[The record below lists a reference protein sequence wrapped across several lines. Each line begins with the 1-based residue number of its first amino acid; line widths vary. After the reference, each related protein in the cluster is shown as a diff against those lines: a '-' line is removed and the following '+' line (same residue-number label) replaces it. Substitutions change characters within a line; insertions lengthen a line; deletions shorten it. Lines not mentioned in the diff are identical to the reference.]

1 MAESGTMQVAMR
13 RSRLKLHESQD
24 RSPTLLSH
32 RRRTATF
39 TDDLLRA
46 LRNSGEMSGKRD
58 CRACDV
64 VRLR

>member
-1 MAESGTMQVAMR
+1 
-13 RSRLKLHESQD
+13 
-24 RSPTLLSH
+24 LLSH

-46 LRNSGEMSGKRD
+46 LRNNGEMSGNRD